1 MQYQPTAPIAPLTL
15 ESNIGFT
22 YNSSTRTF
30 SCLGQIFTNV
40 SLFEMEIYREIAI
53 CNYNHNNRPATPQK
67 ATIKTPLKIEVKQS
81 VNKSVPKNPAYQKP
95 ASKQTKHQANKAK
108 STKPV
113 HRKKSN

>member
-1 MQYQPTAPIAPLTL
+1 MQYQPTAPIAPLTS

-40 SLFEMEIYREIAI
+40 SLFEMEAYREIAI

-67 ATIKTPLKIEVKQS
+67 AVIKPRLKIEVKQS
-81 VNKSVPKNPAYQKP
+81 VKKLVPKKPAHQKP
-95 ASKQTKHQANKAK
+95 ASKKTKHQANKAK
-108 STKPV
+108 STKPAY
-113 HRKKSN
+113 RKKST

>member
-1 MQYQPTAPIAPLTL
+1 
-15 ESNIGFT
+15 
-22 YNSSTRTF
+22 
-30 SCLGQIFTNV
+30 
-40 SLFEMEIYREIAI
+40 MEIYREIAI

-81 VNKSVPKNPAYQKP
+81 VNKSVPKKPAYQKP